1 MQFSPG
7 NNSSKVHHNN
17 NGRIWGDRVS
27 RFDRYVLSQYLLF
40 FGFFA
45 LILVAV
51 FWVNR
56 AVVLFDRLIGDG
68 QSAVVFLEFTAL
80 ALPNLIRMVLPVAAF
95 ASAVWVTN
103 RLQSESELTVLRA
116 TGTSPWQMARPALA
130 FGLVTAV
137 MMSALTHF
145 LLPSSIN
152 QLALRESEVSRNV
165 TAKLLTEGNF
175 LHPAKGVT
183 FYIRQIDTDGTLNDV
198 FLSDRRD
205 PNQSITYTGTR
216 AFLVRDEGKTHLIMV
231 NGMAQRL
238 ETASQRLSTTNFS
251 DFSYDISSLANKS
264 SAGGRNIR
272 AISSK
277 ELLLERN
284 QISQTEGYSMG
295 ALAEEFHLRFAR
307 ALICVAVALIGFSAL
322 MLGSY
327 SRFGVWRQALLAF
340 LLLILV
346 EGLRGVVS
354 EPVLKNPELWPLIY
368 LPTLTGL
375 AIALGFLHLA
385 ARPPAP
391 RRRAT
396 GDRAT
401 YSPDNQEAGS

>member
-1 MQFSPG
+1 M
-7 NNSSKVHHNN
+7 
-17 NGRIWGDRVS
+17 S

-45 LILVAV
+45 LVLVAV

-68 QSAVVFLEFTAL
+68 QSALVFLEFTAL
-80 ALPNLIRMVLPVAAF
+80 ALPNLIRMVLPVAVF

-130 FGLVTAV
+130 FGLVTAL
-137 MMSALTHF
+137 MMSVLTHF
-145 LLPSSIN
+145 LLPSSIS
-152 QLALRESEVSRNV
+152 QLELRESEVSRNV

-205 PNQSITYTGTR
+205 PEQTVTYTGTR

-231 NGMAQRL
+231 NGMAQRFNA
-238 ETASQRLSTTNFS
+238 ENRRLSTTNFS
-251 DFSYDISSLANKS
+251 DFSYDISSLASK
-264 SAGGRNIR
+264 AERGRRNIR
-272 AISSK
+272 ALSSR
-277 ELLLERN
+277 ELLFDRARVAEE
-284 QISQTEGYSMG
+284 EGYSMG
-295 ALAEEFHLRFAR
+295 ALAEEFHLRVAR
-307 ALICVAVALIGFSAL
+307 AVICVAVALIGFSAL
-322 MLGSY
+322 MLGTY

-354 EPVLKNPELWPLIY
+354 EPVLKNADLWPLIY
-368 LPTLTGL
+368 VPALTGL
-375 AIALGFLHLA
+375 AIAFGFLQLA

-391 RRRAT
+391 RRRAPIA
-396 GDRAT
+396 D
-401 YSPDNQEAGS
+401 PQEAGS